1 MPAQR
6 PGRQP
11 RQTAIPRLISDS
23 RAPGQARQTDRL
35 ILAGGL
41 LILVAS
47 LFAGCAVDPRRDAAQ
62 VLETLPAKPLTE
74 AQALERSGQPAA
86 AAEAYLELAETASA
100 PARQQLELEAAGA
113 LLQAGDADGASRIL
127 LGMDRS
133 ALTASQ
139 REAALLLQADI
150 ALSRGRAAEAIDT
163 LERVNRGAL
172 PTDLKIRFFGS
183 LAAAYRMS
191 NQSIRA
197 ASTLNEL
204 DRLLDDREARMD
216 NQVSLLFTLTS
227 LNTASLREAAASS
240 QGRMRSWIELA
251 QLLVGQSAPSPQLNA
266 SLREWRQRHRGSP
279 ALTGLD
285 DAYFATLAGGY
296 ATGTDAWVLVP
307 TGGQFGGAGRVLKDG
322 IQAAYDADH
331 SGTRPNLR
339 FSSGSGYSEAI
350 AAGADLVIGPLQKSS
365 VAALAREGALPVPTL
380 ALNRTGG
387 SSTENLFQ
395 FSLAPEDEAMN
406 AANYAWTAGLR
417 RAGLIY
423 PQSAWGTRMAQA
435 FRNQWRALGGSLVAQ
450 SSYGAPRAAALEIAS
465 ADANAD
471 VVFLVATS
479 SNVAELWSAL
489 QDAGNQAPVV
499 ATSHVYDG
507 DLDPA
512 RDQRLN
518 ELYFV
523 DIPWL
528 LDQQRSD
535 RLSRQALREALPN
548 ISGPL
553 ARLYAMGIDAYR
565 LAPRIAEMGRQ
576 PGTFFPGETGGL
588 SVDSRGEVRRQLVLA
603 QFTDRGVITASSLG
617 ADADARPDRGRSD

>member
-23 RAPGQARQTDRL
+23 RSPGHAPQTGRL
-35 ILAGGL
+35 ILAAGL

-47 LFAGCAVDPRRDAAQ
+47 LISSCAVDPRRDAAR
-62 VLETLPAKPLTE
+62 VLETLPAKPLTD
-74 AQALERSGQPAA
+74 AQALERGGQPAA
-86 AAEAYLELAETASA
+86 AAEAYLALAETASA

-113 LLQAGDADGASRIL
+113 LLQAGDADGANRVL

-163 LERVNRGAL
+163 LERINRGAL

-191 NQSIRA
+191 NQPIRA
-197 ASTLNEL
+197 ASILNDL

-227 LNTASLREAAASS
+227 LNAASLREAAASS

-266 SLREWRQRHRGSP
+266 SVREWRQRHRGNP

-307 TGGQFGGAGRVLKDG
+307 TGGQFGGAGRALKDG

-365 VAALAREGALPVPTL
+365 VAALAQEGALPVPTL

-395 FSLAPEDEAMN
+395 FSLAPEDEAVN

-450 SSYGAPRAAALEIAS
+450 PSYGSPSAAALEV
-465 ADANAD
+465 ANTDAD

-479 SNVAELWSAL
+479 SNVAKLWGAL

-518 ELYFV
+518 GLYFV

-548 ISGPL
+548 IGGPL

-603 QFTDRGVITASSLG
+603 QFSDRGVITPSSLG
-617 ADADARPDRGRSD
+617 AEARPDRGRSD